1 MKKLQLE
8 NHSFKTLLISFRE
21 WLQLLGYAESTAYY
35 LPIHLREFFHYL
47 ESKGH
52 KNIETITAKTVKD
65 YYRHIGER
73 PNQRRSGALSNA
85 YLNKHQQAL
94 LKFREYLKHHGHKGI
109 NVHLR
114 YEPKNERDSLTV
126 VSQIEIKQLFA
137 ATQHSH
143 EEEKHCQRDRAML
156 VCFYSCGLRRNEVY
170 HLDRGDILFDRERL
184 FVRQGKNYKERYV
197 PLNRHGLKILEE
209 YLYDYRPQFYPNTHV
224 VNGRRM
230 AVMPNKRKRNEAL
243 FLNKNGKRMQGQSF
257 ANRLKAIIDATGNK
271 DLMENNTCPE
281 RSRRVTLHGLRH
293 SIATHLLERGAD
305 IGHIQQ
311 FLGHSSLE
319 STQIY
324 THFLETYGNDEIQK
338 VLRGQRLHRQEY
350 GNIPKGRP
358 PF

>member
-1 MKKLQLE
+1 MKQLKLE
-8 NHSFKTLLISFRE
+8 NHSFKTLLISFKE
-21 WLQLLGYAESTAYY
+21 WLQLLGYAESTTYY

-47 ESKGH
+47 ECHGH
-52 KNIETITAKTVKD
+52 REINTITTKAVKD
-65 YYRHIGER
+65 YYHHIAER

-94 LKFREYLKHHGHKGI
+94 LKFREYLRHHGHKGI

-114 YEPKNERDSLTV
+114 YEPKNERDNLTV
-126 VSQIEIKQLFA
+126 VSQMEIKQLFA

-143 EEEKHCQRDRAML
+143 EEEKHRQRDRAIL
-156 VCFYSCGLRRNEVY
+156 VCFYSCGLRRNEVA
-170 HLDRGDILFDRERL
+170 HLNIGDILFDRERL

-197 PLNRHGLKILEE
+197 PLNRHGLRILEE
-209 YLYDYRPQFYPNTHV
+209 YLYDHRPQFYPNTHMF
-224 VNGRRM
+224 NGRRM
-230 AVMPNKRKRNEAL
+230 AVLPSKRKRNEAL

-257 ANRLKAIIDATGNK
+257 ANRLRAIIEATDNK
-271 DLMENNTCPE
+271 DLQGRNI
-281 RSRRVTLHGLRH
+281 TLHGLRH

-324 THFLETYGNDEIQK
+324 THFLETYGNDEVQTILK
-338 VLRGQRLHRQEY
+338 GERLHRQEY
-350 GNIPKGRP
+350 RNIPKGRQSVQ
-358 PF
+358 